1 VKVSVTQTGGPL
13 GVPLRHALDSAHL
26 SEQDA
31 AELAQRAESVVPAPE
46 PERTYPGE
54 LGYTVCVEPDDGPTV
69 EASYTDGT
77 LPDAVRHLTTW
88 VQRHP
93 RKTR

>member
-13 GVPLRHALDSAHL
+13 GVPLRHALDSADL

-31 AELAQRAESVVPAPE
+31 AELARHAQSVESAPE

-54 LGYTVCVEPDDGPTV
+54 LGYTVRVEPDDGPPV
-69 EASYTDGT
+69 EASYTDSAM
-77 LPDAVRHLTTW
+77 PDEVRRLATW

-93 RKTR
+93 SRTR

>member
-1 VKVSVTQTGGPL
+1 MKVSVTQTGGPL
-13 GVPLRHALDSAHL
+13 GVPLHHALDSAHL

-31 AELAQRAESVVPAPE
+31 AELARRARSVEAAPE

-54 LGYTVCVEPDDGPTV
+54 LGYTIRVEPDDGPAV

-77 LPDAVRHLTTW
+77 MPDEVRSLTAW

-93 RKTR
+93 SGRR